1 MELHRRAGT
10 VLPGVLGVVVLP
22 RELAAARVA
31 VLPPDE
37 LRGCATLRGP
47 AIWRRAHE
55 LTTSS
60 PRLRLVG
67 RPVAHVHVRRV

>member
-10 VLPGVLGVVVLP
+10 VLGVLLLP

-37 LRGCATLRGP
+37 LRGCATLRG
-47 AIWRRAHE
+47 R
-55 LTTSS
+55 
-60 PRLRLVG
+60 
-67 RPVAHVHVRRV
+67 